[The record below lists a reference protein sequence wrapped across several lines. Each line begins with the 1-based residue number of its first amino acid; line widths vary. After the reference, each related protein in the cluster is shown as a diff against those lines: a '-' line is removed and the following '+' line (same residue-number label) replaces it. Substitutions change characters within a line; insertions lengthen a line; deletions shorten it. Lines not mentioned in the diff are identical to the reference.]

1 VLPTQVTRGKGL
13 CQGEYALTLLLM
25 IVMWVGTCTNYF
37 LINLYLKYI
46 PGSEYLNI
54 TIAGVAEIVA
64 HLSAGKIFARF
75 GVKFAFI
82 VGYAISLAGGVCL
95 IFQNKFMDNV
105 PLVAFFVLLA
115 KFGASMC
122 LCICQIATPWMF
134 PTTVCGTAFG
144 ICNLFGRFMQ
154 AAAPFITELK
164 IPLPMTIFSG
174 LSGISLLC
182 SLPLKQAN
190 E

>member
-1 VLPTQVTRGKGL
+1 MLPTQVTRGKGL

-82 VGYAISLAGGVCL
+82 VGYAISLDGGVCL

-134 PTTVCGTAFG
+134 TTTVCGTAFG

-164 IPLPMTIFSG
+164 IHLPMTIFSG